1 LFAAARRAAVAPG
14 SYAIE
19 DFRAEDAASIA
30 AAFKTVYG
38 EHYLSDAVYDPSYFV
53 TANQSGSLRSFVAR
67 DTEGQ
72 VVGHLALL
80 RSAPYSG
87 LLEIAQGIV
96 LPEHRRARLLTRM
109 TDHLVTTAES
119 IPNCCGVFGTAL
131 TNHIISQRALH
142 RSDFRDIGF
151 EIDYVPARMFDRE
164 QSSEGAVAT
173 LIQYRVIRSDPTLA
187 AYLPAPYAGVL
198 AGLFKRLGEE
208 RQYRTPRGRM
218 PWVKLSRTSTID
230 LPRFDMT
237 RLLVRKAA
245 ADLEDKV
252 ATLEQEARASGR
264 RMLQVVLNLGEPACG
279 PAVTLLRRQGFWLG
293 GLLPRWLNHDGML
306 LQKSLDVPNFPAIR
320 VELPETQALLKAIIA
335 DAEAVG
341 SKLPK
346 AA

>member
-1 LFAAARRAAVAPG
+1 MLSAARSAAVASG
-14 SYAIE
+14 SYVIE
-19 DFRAEDAASIA
+19 DFRAEDASAIA
-30 AAFKTVYG
+30 AGFKTVYG
-38 EHYLSDAVYDPSYFV
+38 DHYLSDRVYDPSYFV
-53 TANQSGSLRSFVAR
+53 TANQDGSLRSFVAR
-67 DTEGQ
+67 DEDGRL
-72 VVGHLALL
+72 VAHLALL
-80 RSAPYSG
+80 RSAPYAG
-87 LLEIAQGIV
+87 LFEIAQGIV
-96 LPEHRRARLLTRM
+96 LPEHRRYGLLTSM
-109 TDHLVTTAES
+109 TDYLIRTAES
-119 IPNCCGVFGTAL
+119 YPNCCGVFGTAL

-164 QSSEGAVAT
+164 QSSDGAVAT
-173 LIQYRVIRSDPTLA
+173 LVQYRVIRSDPSLA

-218 PWVKLSRTSTID
+218 PWVKLSRTTTTD

-252 ATLEQEARASGR
+252 AKLEEEARASGR

-293 GLLPRWLNHDGML
+293 GLLPRWLDNDGL
-306 LQKSLDVPNFPAIR
+306 LMQKSLDVPNFPAIR
-320 VELPETQALLKAIIA
+320 VELPETQALLKSIIA